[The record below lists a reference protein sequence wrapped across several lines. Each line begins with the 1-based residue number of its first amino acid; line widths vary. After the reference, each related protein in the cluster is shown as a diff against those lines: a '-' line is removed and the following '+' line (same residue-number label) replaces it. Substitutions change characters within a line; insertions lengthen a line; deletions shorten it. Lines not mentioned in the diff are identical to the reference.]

1 MKESTIEEI
10 FELEWIT
17 ATLETV
23 IISPDHSYIKLHVKE
38 AKTDRLLGYTYY
50 VLDADVH
57 VEEFVKKL
65 NRKVELIA
73 LLDDFTREM
82 EGYSYFGSNPGISTD
97 DYEDVADR
105 IMEKYFLK

>member
-1 MKESTIEEI
+1 MTKV

-23 IISPDHSYIKLHVKE
+23 IVSPDHSYIRLHVKE
-38 AKTDRLLGYTYY
+38 TKTIELLSQTRY

-57 VEEFVKKL
+57 VEEFVKNL
-65 NRKVELIA
+65 NSKVELMA
-73 LLDDFTREM
+73 LLDEFTEEM
-82 EGYSYFGSNPGISTD
+82 EGYSYYGSNPGISIEN
-97 DYEDVADR
+97 YEDIADR

>member
-1 MKESTIEEI
+1 MTDKITEV

-17 ATLETV
+17 ATLETQ
-23 IISPDHSYIKLHVKE
+23 IPAPGHSYRILDIKE
-38 AKTDRLLGYTYY
+38 TNSNGLLSQTRY

-57 VEEFVKKL
+57 VEEFVKNL

-73 LLDDFTREM
+73 LLDEFTEEM
-82 EGYSYFGSNPGISTD
+82 EGYSYFGSNPGISIEN
-97 DYEDVADR
+97 YEDVADR

>member
-1 MKESTIEEI
+1 MSDKITEV

-17 ATLETV
+17 ATLETQT
-23 IISPDHSYIKLHVKE
+23 PAPEHSYRILNIKE
-38 AKTDRLLGYTYY
+38 TKTIELLRRTRY

-57 VEEFVKKL
+57 VEEFVKNL

-73 LLDDFTREM
+73 LLDEFTEEM
-82 EGYSYFGSNPGISTD
+82 EGYSYFGSNPGISIEN
-97 DYEDVADR
+97 YEEVVDR